1 MKLILLFFFIFVE
14 KLMLKCENVSIYN
27 DDSFTNIINDEKL
40 LTDKIKFKL
49 AKNSHILSNLDK
61 FISLKSEVIY
71 FLN

>member
-14 KLMLKCENVSIYN
+14 KFMVKCEIVSNYN

>member
-14 KLMLKCENVSIYN
+14 KLMLKCENVSNYN

-49 AKNSHILSNLDK
+49 AKNSHILFNLDK

>member
-14 KLMLKCENVSIYN
+14 KLMLKCENVSNYN